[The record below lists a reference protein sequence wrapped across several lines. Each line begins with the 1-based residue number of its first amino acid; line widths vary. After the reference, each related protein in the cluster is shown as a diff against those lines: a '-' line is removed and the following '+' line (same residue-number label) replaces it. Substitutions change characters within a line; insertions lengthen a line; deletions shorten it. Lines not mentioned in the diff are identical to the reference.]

1 MLTDPVL
8 TGIPFVD
15 DHGALR
21 PGQLLEVCGVGG
33 SGKTEILMR
42 AAVNCVMPRERRG
55 VRFGGCESSV
65 LLLDLDGKF
74 DTLRFLKILT
84 ARVKDAIARAAADK
98 DPARAPDPAADAALA
113 DDVYAESARRFQT
126 LRCHSS
132 LDFLKALHV
141 VERAFERREA
151 KNAAA
156 EMAEEKEKEKGNAA
170 GGRGGPG
177 TGPGTGTSGTSGT
190 SGGTSGTSGTSPKA
204 RDAQP
209 PQPPRRLLLVDN
221 VAAFYWLDRAS
232 RREQGAPL
240 SLHAVHHASAAKLQE
255 LSRRCRAPI
264 VVTKATGGAGGASD
278 AAAAATA
285 ASAGPLGPAAGH
297 RDFLPRRWTSAVTQR
312 LVLDVERVAPDGAPR
327 ARREGFEGAG
337 GYAARFVARWEMPR
351 GRPGM
356 RYEVHGDDGIR
367 CEG

>member
-1 MLTDPVL
+1 MYD
-8 TGIPFVD
+8 
-15 DHGALR
+15 LR
-21 PGQLLEVCGVGG
+21 MIREQAETLRAGVRRRGKLEVYGPVIDEAETLDRTRRQTIQAVEEKKAQRNALTQVVG
-33 SGKTEILMR
+33 K
-42 AAVNCVMPRERRG
+42 
-55 VRFGGCESSV
+55 
-65 LLLDLDGKF
+65 K
-74 DTLRFLKILT
+74 K
-84 ARVKDAIARAAADK
+84 
-98 DPARAPDPAADAALA
+98 
-113 DDVYAESARRFQT
+113 
-126 LRCHSS
+126 
-132 LDFLKALHV
+132 KAG
-141 VERAFERREA
+141 ED
-151 KNAAA
+151 AAA

-285 ASAGPLGPAAGH
+285 ASAGPLGPAVGH

-327 ARREGFEGAG
+327 AWREGFEGAG